1 MNALPDD
8 DMGRSMLRRLARDEA
23 GGVRGIVFF
32 LALLAIATVVVLD
45 VVAVYGA
52 QRAVREDVGTAARL
66 AVASYLSRASDEAAR
81 EEAATYLDRNDMRLL
96 DFRLDTSQGVVACT
110 VSGQGSADTF
120 VLKYLARL
128 PRVGGWFKEKLRPE
142 ATAATM

>member
-8 DMGRSMLRRLARDEA
+8 DVSRSMLRRLAREQT
-23 GGVRGIVFF
+23 GSVRGIVFF
-32 LALLAIATVVVLD
+32 LALLAIATVIVLD

-52 QRAVREDVGTAARL
+52 QRAVQDDVGKAARL

-81 EEAATYLDRNDMRLL
+81 SEAASYLDRNDMRMLE
-96 DFRLDTSQGVVACT
+96 FRLDTTQGVVACT
-110 VSGQGSADTF
+110 VSGRGSADTF
-120 VLKYLARL
+120 VLQYLARL
-128 PRVGGWFKEKLRPE
+128 PKVGGWLKEKLHPE

>member
-8 DMGRSMLRRLARDEA
+8 DVSRSMLRRLAREEA

-52 QRAVREDVGTAARL
+52 QRAVQGDVGKAARL

-81 EEAATYLDRNDMRLL
+81 REAASYLDSNDMRLL

-128 PRVGGWFKEKLRPE
+128 PKVGGWFKKKIRPK

>member
-8 DMGRSMLRRLARDEA
+8 DVSRSMVRRLARDET

-32 LALLAIATVVVLD
+32 LALLAVATMVVLD

-52 QRAVREDVGTAARL
+52 QRAIQEDVGKAARL
-66 AVASYLSRASDEAAR
+66 AVASYLSRTSDDAARGEAAS
-81 EEAATYLDRNDMRLL
+81 YLDRNDMRLL

-128 PRVGGWFKEKLRPE
+128 PKVGGWFKEKLRPE